1 MVKRQFLDGKICQT
15 RNSAS
20 LLDAKFIRKKDGRTE
35 EFVKNLKKFVFFFA
49 LIKLLVQVSIVFS
62 TSPWRPV
69 DWAIGLANIIVFISV
84 KLFSLRKI
92 SKKNVLSY
100 AEEIS
105 IIVKIITSPAILCD
119 NI

>member
-1 MVKRQFLDGKICQT
+1 M
-15 RNSAS
+15 
-20 LLDAKFIRKKDGRTE
+20 
-35 EFVKNLKKFVFFFA
+35 
-49 LIKLLVQVSIVFS
+49 
-62 TSPWRPV
+62 